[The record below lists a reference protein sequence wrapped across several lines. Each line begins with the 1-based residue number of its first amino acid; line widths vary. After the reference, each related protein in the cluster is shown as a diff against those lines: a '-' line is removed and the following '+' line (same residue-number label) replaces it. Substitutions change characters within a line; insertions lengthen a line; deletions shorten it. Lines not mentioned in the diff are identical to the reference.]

1 MQPGPDPTSSGAYD
15 SSKIKVLKGL
25 EAVRKRPGMY
35 IGDTDDGTG
44 LHHMVFEV
52 VDNAI
57 DEALAG
63 YCDRIVVTIHADES
77 VTVTD
82 NGRGIPTDIHK
93 EENRSAAE
101 VIMTVLHAGGKFD
114 DNSYKVAGGL
124 HGVGVSVVNALSGLL
139 TLTIA
144 RDGKLHRQQY
154 KMGEPQGPLAV
165 VGNSTERGTTI
176 RFKPSNT
183 IFTNTTFSYDWLA
196 KRLRELSFLNSGVR
210 IELIDEREDKND
222 VFEHQGGVSAFVQY
236 LNRGRTAIHPGIFYF
251 QSQEGLI
258 SVEVAAQW
266 NDSYQESMYCY
277 TNNIPQ
283 KDGGTHLAGFR
294 AALTRKIN
302 EFIDKEGLAKRE
314 NVSLTGDDA
323 REGMTAILSIK
334 MPDPKFSSQT
344 KDKLVS
350 SEVKGAVESAV
361 AQKLGEFLLERPADA
376 KSICLKIIDAAR
388 AREAARKAREMTRR
402 KGALDSSGLPGKLA
416 DCQEKDPGKSE
427 IFLVEG
433 ESAGG
438 SAKQGRDR
446 RTQAVLPLKGKIL
459 NVEKARFDK
468 MLSSQE
474 VVTLISALGTGIGPG
489 DFDAAKLRYH
499 RVIIMSVDGDDHV
512 FVREKAG
519 MARLVRIGKFIDETL
534 DAHRAS
540 GAIES
545 NGHAEKLRGRE
556 LGEVLCFGLE
566 GQEVRFRPISAVIRH
581 PLDEKLLKV
590 RTAYGR
596 SVRVTSSH
604 SVFVHQDGAIKLKR
618 GDELAKGDELVAPRQ
633 LRLPEDAPGRIDLL
647 QELAGDPHAAKQVWV
662 RGPAVEAWHRQRV
675 LKRHAGN
682 ANLTAARLEI
692 PARVRAE
699 LAAQRRASGVSN
711 EALCAAVGILQP
723 VTFYGWE
730 RGSARPTEHHFGDYL
745 QAVGAD
751 VARVM
756 AQVVRGPGRL
766 ERIWNSQYRRSG
778 RNEVR
783 DYVRLSSLGPQDLEW
798 MAAREDLELTPEHY
812 RGNGIPR
819 HLAVNEDLL
828 CLLGFYLAEG
838 SASDR
843 GGIRFAIGAG
853 NKSLAPE
860 MQERLARVFGRTAS
874 IYSNRRGAADLKL
887 VNRIAALAWQQLFG
901 FRGADSLSK
910 RIPDLVFNVP
920 EPLRLA
926 FLRGYLLGDGTVAGE
941 RIAFST
947 SSYDLASGLMYLL
960 SSLGVVGSLSELEPD
975 GVTREI
981 RGLPCVTR
989 HRHWTVSVCAAED
1002 LRKISPAWADHWNA
1016 GALAGRLAT
1025 PRTAI
1030 NRRFKDLDGDLM
1042 SIPIQSIEETEA
1054 SNGFVY
1060 DFSVDTDENFVA
1072 GMGGICCH
1080 NTDADVDGS
1089 HIRTLLLTFFYR
1101 QMPELI
1107 ERGHIY
1113 IAQPPLFKIKRGKQ
1127 EMYVKDEAELDQ
1139 LLLTSALD
1147 DAALHVNPEA
1157 PPLSGSGLEM
1167 LARQYMEVKAI
1178 ISRWSRRYDRRLLE
1192 QLLTMRPVGSAQ
1204 FADGAW
1210 LEGWAKELEARLNS
1224 DGSLVHSYA
1233 LSVRRT
1239 EAGEPDR
1246 VDVARTE
1253 HGVTTEKHLQPE
1265 FFESAEYGRIA
1276 ELGTTLNDF
1285 LGAGA
1290 YVMRGEA
1297 RQEISA
1303 FPEAMA
1309 WLLEQARKGQAIQ
1322 RYKGLGEMNP
1332 EQLWETTINPEVRRL
1347 LQVRIEDAAATD
1359 DIFMTL
1365 MGDAVEPRREF
1376 IEKNALYVSNLDV

>member
-1 MQPGPDPTSSGAYD
+1 MQPGPVVPQKDAYD

-52 VDNAI
+52 VDNSI
-57 DEALAG
+57 DEALG
-63 YCDRIVVTIHADES
+63 GHCDRIAVTIHADES
-77 VTVTD
+77 VTVID

-124 HGVGVSVVNALSGLL
+124 HGVGVSVVNALSGSL
-139 TLTIA
+139 TLSIA

-154 KMGEPQGPLAV
+154 KLGEPQGPLTV
-165 VGNSTERGTTI
+165 VGPTTERGTTI

-210 IELIDEREDKND
+210 IELIDEREDRRD

-236 LNRGRTAIHPGIFYF
+236 LNRSRAAIHPNIFYF
-251 QSQEGLI
+251 QIQEGLI
-258 SVEVAAQW
+258 AVEVAAQW

-302 EFIDKEGLAKRE
+302 DFIEKEGLAKRE
-314 NVSLTGDDA
+314 NVTLTGDDA

-361 AQKLGEFLLERPADA
+361 AQKLGEYLLERPADA
-376 KSICLKIIDAAR
+376 KAICMKIIDAAR

-416 DCQEKDPGKSE
+416 DCQEKDPSKSE

-474 VVTLISALGTGIGPG
+474 VVTLISALGTGIGRD

-512 FVREKAG
+512 FVRNDAG
-519 MARLVRIGKFIDETL
+519 LARMVRIGEFIDAAL
-534 DAHRAS
+534 DTHR
-540 GAIES
+540 GDVES
-545 NGHAEKLRGRE
+545 DGHAEKLRGKP
-556 LGEVLCFGLE
+556 LGDVLCFGLD

-581 PLDEKLLKV
+581 PLDERLLKV
-590 RTAYGR
+590 RAAYGR
-596 SVRVTSSH
+596 TVRVTSSH
-604 SVFVHQDGAIKLKR
+604 SVFVHEGGAIKLKR
-618 GDELAKGDELVAPRQ
+618 GDELAVGDELVAPRK
-633 LRLPEDAPGRIDLL
+633 LRLPEGAPARIDLL
-647 QELAGDPHAAKQVWV
+647 RELCGDPHAAGQVWL
-662 RGPAVEAWHRQRV
+662 RGPAVEAWHRARV
-675 LKRHAGN
+675 LKRHGGN
-682 ANLTAARLEI
+682 SSLTAQRMEI
-692 PARVRAE
+692 PASVRAG
-699 LAAQRRASGVSN
+699 LAAQRRASGIAN
-711 EALCAAVGILQP
+711 RALCAAVGISQP
-723 VTFYGWE
+723 ATFYAWE
-730 RGSARPTEHHFGDYL
+730 RGASRPTEAHFGAYL

-751 VARVM
+751 SAGVM
-756 AQVVRGPGRL
+756 TQVSRGPGRL
-766 ERIWNSQYRRSG
+766 QRIWNTRYTGSG

-783 DYVRLSSLGPQDLEW
+783 DRVRLSSLGADDLEW
-798 MAAREDLELTPEHY
+798 FRTREDLELTPEHY
-812 RGNGIPR
+812 RGHGIPR
-819 HLAVNEDLL
+819 HLEVNEDLL

-838 SASDR
+838 CASSR
-843 GGIRFAIGAG
+843 GGIRFAIGSG
-853 NKSLAPE
+853 NEKLVPE
-860 MQERLARVFGRTAS
+860 MQARLADVFGRAAAIYAS
-874 IYSNRRGAADLKL
+874 RPGCAELKL
-887 VNRIAALAWQQLFG
+887 VNRIAALAWQRVFG
-901 FRGADSLSK
+901 FRGADSLTK
-910 RIPDLVFNVP
+910 RIPDLVFNVS
-920 EPLRLA
+920 ESLRLA
-926 FLRGYLLGDGTVAGE
+926 FLRGYLLGDGTVARE

-960 SSLGVVGSLSELEPD
+960 SSLGVVASLSEIEPD

-981 RGLPCVTR
+981 RGAPCTTR
-989 HRHWTVSVCAAED
+989 HRHWRVSVCAAED
-1002 LRKISPAWADHWNA
+1002 LRRISVVWADHNNA
-1016 GALAGRLAT
+1016 AALAGRLEVRRET
-1025 PRTAI
+1025 I
-1030 NRRFKDLDGDLM
+1030 NRRFKELRGDLM
-1042 SIPIQSIEETEA
+1042 SIPIQSIEEVGA
-1054 SNGFVY
+1054 SNGCVY
-1060 DFSVDTDENFVA
+1060 DFSVETDENFVA

-1147 DAALHVNPEA
+1147 DAALYVNPEA
-1157 PPLSGSGLEM
+1157 PPLGGSGLEM

-1178 ISRWSRRYDRRLLE
+1178 IGRWSRRYDRRLLE
-1192 QLLTMRPVGSAQ
+1192 QLLAMRPVGEQQ
-1204 FADGAW
+1204 FTDAAW

-1224 DGSLVHSYA
+1224 DGSLVHSYK
-1233 LSVRRT
+1233 LSVRRN
-1239 EAGEPDR
+1239 EEGEPLR
-1246 VDVARTE
+1246 VDVSRTE
-1253 HGVTTEKHLQPE
+1253 HGVTTEKHLQRE

-1276 ELGTTLNDF
+1276 ELGVTLNDF
-1285 LGAGA
+1285 ISAGA
-1290 YVMRGEA
+1290 YVARGDE
-1297 RQEISA
+1297 RLDISA
-1303 FPEAMA
+1303 FPEAMS

-1332 EQLWETTINPEVRRL
+1332 SQLWETTINPEVRRL
-1347 LQVRIEDAAATD
+1347 LQVRVEDAVAAD
-1359 DIFMTL
+1359 DIFTTL